1 MTDLCCNMMYQ
12 KILKYD
18 EEVKHNNLTSIVY
31 TPNNKAK
38 NQKH

>member
-1 MTDLCCNMMYQ
+1 MTDLCCNMIYQ
-12 KILKYD
+12 KMLQYD
-18 EEVKHNNLTSIVY
+18 EEVKYNNLTSIIY